1 MTTAATPESLKDEG
15 LRQFQRGD
23 YDAAL
28 ATFDT
33 AVSAFAATGNP
44 TGQAE
49 MYNNIGVI
57 HRLRGRHKEA
67 LQAFDSAQTFC
78 AAAGDDNR
86 RAQVLGNM
94 GDLYKGLGDREQAAR
109 CYSDAAALFAQ
120 TSDRDKQSQVLRAL
134 SLMRMQQGNWLEAM
148 LRMRE
153 SLTVKPHRGLL
164 GGIFLGMLHFALKLF
179 GNAE

>member
-1 MTTAATPESLKDEG
+1 MEAVKPEDLKTEG
-15 LRQFQRGD
+15 LSQFQRGE
-23 YDAAL
+23 YEAAL
-28 ATFDT
+28 ETFGT
-33 AVSAFAATGNP
+33 AVSAFAAEDNP

-57 HRLRGRHKEA
+57 HRLRGRHEAA

-120 TSDRDKQSQVLRAL
+120 THDRDKQSQVLRAL

-148 LRMRE
+148 LRMKD
-153 SLTVKPHRGLL
+153 SLTVKPHRGLF
-164 GGIFLGMLHFALKLF
+164 GGIFLGMLRFALKLF

>member
-33 AVSAFAATGNP
+33 AVSAFAAADNP

-57 HRLRGRHKEA
+57 HRLRGHHEDA
-67 LQAFDSAQTFC
+67 LRAFDNAQTCC
-78 AAAGDDNR
+78 AATNDDNR

-94 GDLYKGLGDREQAAR
+94 GDLYKDQGDREQAAR

-120 TSDRDKQSQVLRAL
+120 TGDRDKQSQVLRAF
-134 SLMRMQQGNWLEAM
+134 SLMRMRQGKWYEAM
-148 LRMRE
+148 LRMKE
-153 SLTVKPHRGLL
+153 SLTVKPNRGLF
-164 GGIFLGMLHFALKLF
+164 GGMFLAMLRFALKLF
-179 GNAE
+179 GHTD